1 MAVKRGVLAAA
12 LALLLAGGVLPDSV
26 LPEGVMSRVAQA
38 QIAQTLSAPAQLA
51 QSQLAQLQ
59 SAQERLA
66 AAQDCYAFR
75 ANLHHFA
82 QSRNS
87 DDRYRALL
95 LRRHWYD
102 VVQERQ
108 QALGISRERGDQALL
123 ETQNRHAD
131 QIRRDGWDA
140 YLRRHELRCR

>member
-12 LALLLAGGVLPDSV
+12 MLAGGVLPD
-26 LPEGVMSRVAQA
+26 GGMARVAL
-38 QIAQTLSAPAQLA
+38 AQTLSAPLQSA
-51 QSQLAQLQ
+51 QSQSASVQLAQLQ

-123 ETQNRHAD
+123 ETQDRHAD